1 MLTGVGI
8 YLHEQAT
15 TGTRD
20 EQGRFT
26 SKVDPVVDEVIF
38 GTKDPESLS
47 FPTGEAEDTREGE
60 PTEMAADP
68 SAQTPTPPDNEEVR
82 YQYWQSEADKR
93 NNELGEMKQTNDMLQ
108 KQVNTLI
115 ERTEA
120 PRQGKPSEAEEEFE
134 FPDPPARPQKPHGF
148 SRAEAYEDSSSE
160 SARYLD
166 ANESWRDDMDEYN
179 RLRGEY
185 DRELLAAERQNF
197 VDEQNNQRAAY
208 QQRAQEQQQAESIRE
223 QLKTKFNANDATVDD
238 FMKIMSS
245 PESLTVENLWKVYSL
260 NKAGG
265 ETVAPGTQNAQPSA
279 GFQQT
284 QRAQQIP
291 QPMGVVTG
299 LNQDAS
305 KQAPEDKMMDSMLA
319 NYKGKNPF

>member
-1 MLTGVGI
+1 
-8 YLHEQAT
+8 
-15 TGTRD
+15 
-20 EQGRFT
+20 
-26 SKVDPVVDEVIF
+26 
-38 GTKDPESLS
+38 
-47 FPTGEAEDTREGE
+47 
-60 PTEMAADP
+60 
-68 SAQTPTPPDNEEVR
+68 
-82 YQYWQSEADKR
+82 
-93 NNELGEMKQTNDMLQ
+93 MKQTNEMLQ

-120 PRQGKPSEAEEEFE
+120 PRQGQPSEAEEQFE
-134 FPDPPARPQKPHGF
+134 FPDPPSRPQKPHGF

-208 QQRAQEQQQAESIRE
+208 QQRAQEQQQADSIRE

-305 KQAPEDKMMDSMLA
+305 NTAPEDRMMDSMIA
-319 NYKGKNPF
+319 DYKGKNPF